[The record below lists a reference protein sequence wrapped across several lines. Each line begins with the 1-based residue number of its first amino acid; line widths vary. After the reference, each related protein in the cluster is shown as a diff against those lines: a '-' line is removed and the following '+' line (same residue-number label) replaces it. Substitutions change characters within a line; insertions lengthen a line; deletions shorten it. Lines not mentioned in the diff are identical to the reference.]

1 MKWPVVHTGHVCGAR
16 IHICLSVGL
25 GSTTHW
31 ACPFKPIPAFS
42 LSFPHPTPFL
52 HLWWHG
58 WARRGGLSACK
69 PILPC
74 HCSRSG
80 STSASERAKSG
91 TECSSPFGVKIR
103 FPLGK
108 RLLPDC
114 WIRRRKS
121 LKGSGVPVG
130 FQRISLQH
138 FDDLSVDGLE
148 TCGPCF
154 P

>member
-1 MKWPVVHTGHVCGAR
+1 MQDMCVEP
-16 IHICLSVGL
+16 
-25 GSTTHW
+25 GSTFASLLAWVPPLTGPVPSS
-31 ACPFKPIPAFS
+31 PFLLS
-42 LSFPHPTPFL
+42 LSPFPTPPPFSIFGGM
-52 HLWWHG
+52 G

-69 PILPC
+69 PVLPC

-80 STSASERAKSG
+80 STSASERAKFG

-114 WIRRRKS
+114 WRRRRKS

-148 TCGPCF
+148 TCAPCF

>member
-1 MKWPVVHTGHVCGAR
+1 MCVEPV
-16 IHICLSVGL
+16 
-25 GSTTHW
+25 STVASLLAW
-31 ACPFKPIPAFS
+31 VPPLAGPFPSSPWVLS
-42 LSFPHPTPFL
+42 LSPSPFPFSVFS
-52 HLWWHG
+52 G
-58 WARRGGLSACK
+58 MGRVRRGGLLACK
-69 PILPC
+69 LLLPC
-74 HCSRSG
+74 YCSRSG
-80 STSASERAKSG
+80 STSVSECAKFG
-91 TECSSPFGVKIR
+91 TECSNPFGVKIW

-114 WIRRRKS
+114 WRRRRKS

-130 FQRISLQH
+130 FQSISLQH